1 MFEIVLHMKSISCP
15 CCSLLHQ
22 CLIPLS
28 ISSNIAQRYC
38 HCIIALR
45 GYCKMYIFPKLL
57 HMFRNSVQ
65 FYLALFLIILYFSA
79 QNYNYLERNKSM
91 SRLKS
96 DDLLRSGQ
104 KKKKKLFECNS
115 PLIPHLEEKNAFA

>member
-57 HMFRNSVQ
+57 HVPEFCSVLFSLVFDYFVFFCSKLQLFR
-65 FYLALFLIILYFSA
+65 
-79 QNYNYLERNKSM
+79 
-91 SRLKS
+91 
-96 DDLLRSGQ
+96 
-104 KKKKKLFECNS
+104 
-115 PLIPHLEEKNAFA
+115 EKQVHVKA